1 MKFRYLA
8 TLSLSVAGIIFLQA
22 RAGGTDRALP
32 SSASEITTT
41 AKRVVARAV
50 PATTLN
56 MYTMPRISP
65 AAVTS
70 SVPRQMPF
78 RPLGRRKPTSLS
90 NAPAASPFPS
100 TPDML
105 ASAGGF
111 NGMANSPTICPYFGG
126 CQPPDMALATSPK
139 FVLQGV
145 NTSFALYS
153 TSGKLLAGPV
163 NAQNFFGVP
172 DPTPFGCDPAG
183 PFLSDPRAFY
193 DPNTGRFWVA
203 LLQVEDSPPIGVHC
217 HFLSAYWIANLDPV
231 SGTINIYRFDMA
243 LGTTNNADYT
253 QFGFDAHTVS
263 FTGNMFNQQGT
274 AFVYAEAQFADKKAM
289 EAGTPVTPVAFI
301 GFSANGVL
309 LDTVQ
314 PVETETPVASDPG
327 VQYLVNSFNG
337 NGDPFGD
344 DCFNTACHGFVVWA
358 YHATTRTISGTVAES
373 ASYLVPPN
381 ADEPGCTQCIETI
394 DARIT
399 GTPVYSIGA
408 DRPLIS
414 FGIGTAL
421 FNGTQTVAGILWGQ
435 IQPSLSGGSL
445 TEASIYQEGH
455 IVYAGDRA
463 VSFPAV
469 MQDID
474 GNLFMVFDT
483 MSHTLNPSIM
493 VTKQLE
499 GDPLGTLRTPVLLK
513 QGLART
519 FDARW
524 GDFEATS
531 YDGFSTNHVWVASQY
546 SGSNHDWATFISQ
559 QP

>member
-1 MKFRYLA
+1 
-8 TLSLSVAGIIFLQA
+8 
-22 RAGGTDRALP
+22 
-32 SSASEITTT
+32 
-41 AKRVVARAV
+41 
-50 PATTLN
+50 
-56 MYTMPRISP
+56 
-65 AAVTS
+65 
-70 SVPRQMPF
+70 
-78 RPLGRRKPTSLS
+78 
-90 NAPAASPFPS
+90 
-100 TPDML
+100 
-105 ASAGGF
+105 
-111 NGMANSPTICPYFGG
+111 
-126 CQPPDMALATSPK
+126 MALATSPK
-139 FVLQGV
+139 YVLQGV

-546 SGSNHDWATFISQ
+546 SGRNQDWATFISQ

>member
-1 MKFRYLA
+1 
-8 TLSLSVAGIIFLQA
+8 
-22 RAGGTDRALP
+22 
-32 SSASEITTT
+32 
-41 AKRVVARAV
+41 
-50 PATTLN
+50 
-56 MYTMPRISP
+56 
-65 AAVTS
+65 
-70 SVPRQMPF
+70 
-78 RPLGRRKPTSLS
+78 
-90 NAPAASPFPS
+90 
-100 TPDML
+100 
-105 ASAGGF
+105 
-111 NGMANSPTICPYFGG
+111 MANSPTICPYFGG

-139 FVLQGV
+139 YVLQGV